1 MKIGIDYTSAARQ
14 GAGIGRLTRNIIRA
28 LAEMERSK
36 HEYTLLVQGRDLP
49 FPPATPDPRNVA
61 TGISNANWRER
72 RTRISERWWHRIW
85 HKLRVPL
92 PVEWVIGP
100 VDVFHSPDFTLP
112 PTQRRTRTIVTVH
125 DLSFL
130 RLPHCFEPALLDYL
144 KTNVPPSVRRADCVL
159 ADSENTRRDA
169 IELLDLPPERVRT
182 IYCGVEPRFCPIDDT
197 EQLERVRARYHLP
210 ARFVLS
216 LGTIQPRKN
225 YGALIRA
232 FANLATQDLVA
243 RDLSLVIVG
252 GKGWLYQ
259 DVFQAVSD
267 LGLQDRV
274 LLPGFVDDVDLPAL
288 YNLAEYFVF
297 PSLYEGFGLPPL
309 EAMACATPVIVAD
322 NSSLPEVV
330 GDAGLLVDAGDVDAI
345 GGAMQRL
352 AGDTALRHTLVERG
366 LRQARQFTW
375 EKAAQALLETY
386 EEVYGSK
393 INASSTA

>member
-1 MKIGIDYTSAARQ
+1 MKIGIDYTSAVRQ
-14 GAGIGRLTRNIIRA
+14 GAGIGRLTRNIVRTLADTDRA
-28 LAEMERSK
+28 K
-36 HEYTLLVQGRDLP
+36 HDYTLLVQGRDLP
-49 FPPATPDPRNVA
+49 FPPPTPDLRNVA
-61 TGISNANWRER
+61 SGISHANWRER
-72 RTRISERWWHRIW
+72 RTWIDERWWHRIW
-85 HKLRVPL
+85 HRLRVPL
-92 PVEWVIGP
+92 PVEWLVGP

-144 KTNVPPSVRRADCVL
+144 KANVPPSVCRADCVL

-169 IELLDLPPERVRT
+169 IDLLDLPPERVRT
-182 IYCGVEPRFCPIDDT
+182 IYCGVEPRFGPIDDT
-197 EQLERVRARYHLP
+197 SQLERVRARYHLP

-232 FANLATQDLVA
+232 FADLEA

-259 DVFQAVSD
+259 DVFQAISD
-267 LGLQDRV
+267 LGIRDRV

-288 YNLAEYFVF
+288 YNLAECFVF

-309 EAMACATPVIVAD
+309 EAMACGTPVIAAN

-330 GDAGLLVDAGDVDAI
+330 SDAGLLVDASDVAAI
-345 GGAMQRL
+345 GGAVQRL
-352 AGDTALRHTLVERG
+352 VDDAALCRTLAERG
-366 LRQARQFTW
+366 QRRAGEFTW
-375 EKAAQALLETY
+375 EKAALALLETY
-386 EEVYGSK
+386 EEAYGSK
-393 INASSTA
+393 IDASSTT